1 MPFVVTVPF
10 QILVLWEH
18 TSNHL
23 PSPKRGRFKRIDQGT
38 ESGSTPSDLAWKRTC
53 PQPEAPQLLQ
63 VDTDRPLVASL
74 LLVAMPGVVLK
85 SVPILIAMASSLSGG
100 KRMFNIV

>member
-10 QILVLWEH
+10 QSLCYGNIH
-18 TSNHL
+18 PITSR
-23 PSPKRGRFKRIDQGT
+23 PKKSRFKRIDQGT